1 MHMNSQPSRLKK
13 LAVTSLILGFLFVIM
28 TILILTDHI
37 DWFDNAVISAVQGME
52 TGWLTT
58 IMKFFTFLGSSL
70 MASILSVLAFVFLMV
85 VLKHRRE
92 LILFLV
98 AVGGSEVWNIILKN
112 VIHRARP
119 NTHRLIEVTGFSF
132 PSGHSM
138 AAFALYGALT
148 FLLWRHI
155 PSFGGRVLMII
166 VGVALTVW
174 IGISR
179 IYLGVHY
186 PSDVFGGYLASAT
199 WLMVSIILFEKYWK
213 HQVKAR

>member
-1 MHMNSQPSRLKK
+1 MNSQPSRLKK
-13 LAVTSLILGFLFVIM
+13 LAVTSLILGSLFVIM

-37 DWFDNAVISAVQGME
+37 AWFDNAVISAVQGME

-166 VGVALTVW
+166 VGVALTLW

>member
-1 MHMNSQPSRLKK
+1 MNMKLQRSRLKK
-13 LAVTSLILGFLFVIM
+13 LAVTGLILGLLFVIM
-28 TILILTDHI
+28 TILIVTDHI
-37 DWFDNAVISAVQGME
+37 AWFDTAVISAVQGME

-58 IMKFFTFLGSSL
+58 WMKFFTFLGSSL
-70 MASILSVLAFVFLMV
+70 MASVLSVLAFIFLMV
-85 VLKHRRE
+85 VMKHRRE

-119 NTHRLIEVTGFSF
+119 DTHRLIEVTGFSF

-166 VGVALTVW
+166 VGVALTLW

-199 WLMVSIILFEKYWK
+199 WLMVCIILFEKYWK
-213 HQVKAR
+213 HPVKAK